1 MSIYL
6 NDLDKFNIIKKKK
19 FKISNHELL
28 TYLNFTFT
36 NTKKLIK
43 QIQTVE
49 KKKKKEKSKTIE
61 IQKKIDPIDKL
72 IQNLNRKET
81 KIEDIEIKDKKDIE
95 IEEIE
100 EIDNQVEENKDIK
113 KLTITASTKPDKK
126 KTGGGFVIE

>member
-1 MSIYL
+1 MELKKRNLSDNGIRLKPNKPNLLENYS
-6 NDLDKFNIIKKKK
+6 KVRKRTRKKKK
-19 FKISNHELL
+19 
-28 TYLNFTFT
+28 
-36 NTKKLIK
+36 
-43 QIQTVE
+43 

-61 IQKKIDPIDKL
+61 IQKKVDPIDKL

>member
-1 MSIYL
+1 MEL
-6 NDLDKFNIIKKKK
+6 KKRNLSDNGIRLKPNKPNLLENYSKVRKRTRKK
-19 FKISNHELL
+19 
-28 TYLNFTFT
+28 
-36 NTKKLIK
+36 
-43 QIQTVE
+43 

-61 IQKKIDPIDKL
+61 IQKKVDPIDKL

>member
-1 MSIYL
+1 MEL
-6 NDLDKFNIIKKKK
+6 KKRNLSDNGIRLKPNKPNLWENYSKVRKRTRKK
-19 FKISNHELL
+19 
-28 TYLNFTFT
+28 
-36 NTKKLIK
+36 
-43 QIQTVE
+43 

-61 IQKKIDPIDKL
+61 IQKKVDPIDKL

>member
-1 MSIYL
+1 MEL
-6 NDLDKFNIIKKKK
+6 KKRNLSDNGIRLKPNKPNLLENYSKVRKRTRKK
-19 FKISNHELL
+19 
-28 TYLNFTFT
+28 
-36 NTKKLIK
+36 
-43 QIQTVE
+43 

-61 IQKKIDPIDKL
+61 IQKKVDPIDKL

-81 KIEDIEIKDKKDIE
+81 KIEDIEIKEIEIKDKKEIE

-100 EIDNQVEENKDIK
+100 EINNQVEENKDIK

>member
-1 MSIYL
+1 MEL
-6 NDLDKFNIIKKKK
+6 KKRNLSDNGIRLKPNKPNLLENYSKVRKRTRKK
-19 FKISNHELL
+19 
-28 TYLNFTFT
+28 
-36 NTKKLIK
+36 
-43 QIQTVE
+43 

-61 IQKKIDPIDKL
+61 IQKKVDPIDKL

-81 KIEDIEIKDKKDIE
+81 KIEDIEIKDIEIKDKKEIE

-100 EIDNQVEENKDIK
+100 EINNQVEENKDIK

>member
-1 MSIYL
+1 MEL
-6 NDLDKFNIIKKKK
+6 KKRNLSDNGIRLKPNKPNLLENYSKVRKRTRKK
-19 FKISNHELL
+19 
-28 TYLNFTFT
+28 
-36 NTKKLIK
+36 
-43 QIQTVE
+43 

-61 IQKKIDPIDKL
+61 IQKKVDPIDKL

-81 KIEDIEIKDKKDIE
+81 KIEDIE